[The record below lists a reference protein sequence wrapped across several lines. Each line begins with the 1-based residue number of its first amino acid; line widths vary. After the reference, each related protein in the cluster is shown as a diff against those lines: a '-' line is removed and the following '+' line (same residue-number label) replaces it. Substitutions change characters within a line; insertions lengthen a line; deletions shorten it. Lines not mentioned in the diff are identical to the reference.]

1 MCHFSHISEGVEM
14 DAIELAHYEQMLQE
28 LQTELRDEIEN
39 ARRDTAPVELDG
51 TMGRISRGDAMQ
63 VQQMALEMKRRRQQR
78 LQRVGAAFERIKQG
92 RYGRC
97 GRCRKPIGTARLET
111 FPDVVLCVKCAAEP
125 RR

>member
-1 MCHFSHISEGVEM
+1 M
-14 DAIELAHYEQMLQE
+14 DASELAHYEQMLQA
-28 LQTELRDEIEN
+28 LQTELRDEIER

-78 LQRVGAAFERIKQG
+78 LQRVGAAFERMQQG
-92 RYGRC
+92 NYGRC
-97 GRCRKPIGTARLET
+97 CRCRKPIGTARLET
-111 FPDVVLCVKCAAEP
+111 FPDVVLCVLCAAEP